1 MDEIQEEAI
10 RFLEEGG
17 ETQSAQLLRT
27 CTMENWMVVDDYMDG
42 NERIKGIAIAM
53 KCPRTSYEI
62 LTDSKN
68 SFTREIENAFES
80 VIPHGYYLKKIKIR
94 AESITP
100 SFSEKDLGKTMSVS
114 EIKEL
119 ISLIEK
125 QKAVMI
131 SVSTGG
137 PRIDQKNKEYIS
149 QRRTIQLKLSELK
162 ITDPNPYSDLW
173 VWYGKWSDGS
183 LQTYQSR
190 RIYIT
195 NLYQPILDALSLR
208 ASKSFSAQPP
218 EPTGWARV
226 DRCIEKV
233 YSNLEKAENEEDF
246 QTIGLLCRE
255 TIISLA
261 QAVYL
266 GENGSS
272 TAGIVPSDTDAKRM
286 LEDYLTKKLQGSSNE
301 NVRKFSKTV
310 FQLAVELQH
319 KRNAD
324 FRNAALCAEA
334 TRAVVNTIAIISGQ
348 RDPQPSTSK
357 E

>member
-1 MDEIQEEAI
+1 MDDIQEEAI
-10 RFLEEGG
+10 RFLEEGR
-17 ETQSAQLLRT
+17 EIQSAQLLRN
-27 CTMENWMVVDDYMDG
+27 CTMEDWAVVDHWMDG
-42 NERIKGIAIAM
+42 NEQLDGIVITM

-62 LTDSKN
+62 LVDSKN
-68 SFTREIENAFES
+68 PFTREIQNAFES
-80 VIPHGYYLKKIKIR
+80 VMPHRCYLKKIKIR
-94 AESITP
+94 AESAAP
-100 SFSEKDLGKTMSVS
+100 LFSEKSLAGTSAS

-125 QKAVMI
+125 QKAIMI
-131 SVSTGG
+131 SVATGG
-137 PRIDQKNKEYIS
+137 PRIQQKNNEYAS
-149 QRRTIQLKLSELK
+149 QRHTIQSKLSKLK

-173 VWYGKWSDGS
+173 IWYGKWSDGS
-183 LQTYQSR
+183 LPTYQSR

-195 NLYQPILDALSLR
+195 NLYQPILDALLLR
-208 ASKSFSAQPP
+208 VSKSSSAQPP

-233 YSNLEKAENEEDF
+233 YSAIEKAENEEDF

-261 QAVYL
+261 QAIYTGKTRNTVP
-266 GENGSS
+266 GP
-272 TAGIVPSDTDAKRM
+272 VPSDTDAKRM
-286 LEDYLTKKLQGSSNE
+286 LEEYLNEEFQGSSNE

-319 KRNAD
+319 KRTAN

-348 RDPQPSTSK
+348 RDPAEPSI
-357 E
+357 